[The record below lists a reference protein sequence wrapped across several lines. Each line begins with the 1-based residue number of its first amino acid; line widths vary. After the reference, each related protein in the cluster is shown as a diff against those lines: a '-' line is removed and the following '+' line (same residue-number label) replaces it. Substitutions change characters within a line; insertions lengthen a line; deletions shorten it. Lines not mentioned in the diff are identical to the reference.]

1 MNIRDKTTGSMQKIL
16 EKFFNLKL
24 IKFLIALSK
33 KIILP
38 GFDGLPL
45 YNVFG
50 FFIKGMQQ
58 GYIATRAS
66 AISFTFFLAIFPFLI
81 FLFSIIPFIPIANF
95 QQTLLNLVEDFM
107 PDIVWA
113 SVQET
118 ITDIITRP
126 RSGVLI
132 LNFLLALYF
141 STRGMK
147 SLIEAF
153 NNTYHDIE
161 SRTTVKQYVMAF
173 FLVFIISFL
182 LIIAIGLMTFGF
194 KLLQLALPD
203 IIVNAHFFIFLLQG
217 FRWLIILSVLFLAI
231 SSMYSLAP
239 SRSERFRFISAGS
252 TLSTLL
258 VVLST
263 QGFNFYMDNFS
274 RYNALYGSIGTL
286 LVIMLWIYSNSF
298 VLLIGFELNA
308 SIRMAGNV
316 PGKIQK

>member
-1 MNIRDKTTGSMQKIL
+1 MIQEFL
-16 EKFFNLKL
+16 NLRF
-24 IKFLIALSK
+24 IKFLTGLSK

-45 YNVFG
+45 FNVFG

-58 GYIATRAS
+58 GYIANRAS
-66 AISFTFFLAIFPFLI
+66 AISFSFFLAVFPFLM

-95 QQTLLNLVEDFM
+95 QLTLLNLIEDFM

-113 SVQET
+113 SVKET

-141 STRGMK
+141 STKGMK

-161 SRTTVKQYVMAF
+161 SRTTVKQYIVAF
-173 FLVFIISFL
+173 FLVLIISFL
-182 LIIAIGLMTFGF
+182 LIISIGLMTFGF
-194 KLLQLALPD
+194 KLLKLALPD
-203 IIVNAHFFIFLLQG
+203 IIVNAHFFIFLLQVL
-217 FRWLIILSVLFLAI
+217 RWLIILALLFLAI
-231 SSMYSLAP
+231 SFMYYLAP
-239 SRSERFRFISAGS
+239 SRKDRFRFISAGS

-258 VVLST
+258 IVLTT
-263 QGFNFYMDNFS
+263 QGFNFYVDNFS

-286 LVIMLWIYSNSF
+286 LVIMLWIYSNAL

-308 SIRMAGNV
+308 SIRVAGHEAV
-316 PGKIQK
+316 EEYRKG

>member
-1 MNIRDKTTGSMQKIL
+1 MLQKFL
-16 EKFFNLKL
+16 NWKFITFL
-24 IKFLIALSK
+24 IKLSK

-50 FFIKGMQQ
+50 FFFKGMQQ

-66 AISFTFFLAIFPFLI
+66 AISFSFFLAIFPFLC

-95 QQTLLNLVEDFM
+95 QQTLLTLIEDFM
-107 PDIVWA
+107 PDMAWA

-132 LNFLLALYF
+132 LNFFLALYF
-141 STRGMK
+141 STKGVK

-161 SRTTVKQYVMAF
+161 SRTSVKQYIVAF
-173 FLVFIISFL
+173 FLVIIISFL

-194 KLLQLALPD
+194 TLLKLALPD
-203 IIVNAHFFIFLLQG
+203 FIVDAHFFIFLLQVL
-217 FRWLIILSVLFLAI
+217 RWLIILSVLFLAI
-231 SSMYSLAP
+231 SFMYFLAP
-239 SRSERFRFISAGS
+239 SRKDRFRFISAGS

-258 VVLST
+258 IIVTT
-263 QGFNFYMDNFS
+263 QCFNFYVDTKSGNCQTA
-274 RYNALYGSIGTL
+274 RNGIGR
-286 LVIMLWIYSNSF
+286 W
-298 VLLIGFELNA
+298 
-308 SIRMAGNV
+308 
-316 PGKIQK
+316 

>member
-1 MNIRDKTTGSMQKIL
+1 MLQKFL
-16 EKFFNLKL
+16 NGKL
-24 IKFLIALSK
+24 ITFLTGLSK

-45 YNVFG
+45 HNVFG
-50 FFIKGMQQ
+50 FFFKGMQQ

-66 AISFTFFLAIFPFLI
+66 AISFSFFLAIFPFLI
-81 FLFSIIPFIPIANF
+81 FLFSIIPFIPIVNF
-95 QQTLLNLVEDFM
+95 QQTLLTLIQDFM

-132 LNFLLALYF
+132 LNFFLALYF
-141 STRGMK
+141 STKGMK

-153 NNTYHDIE
+153 NNTYHEIE
-161 SRTTVKQYVMAF
+161 SRSTVKQYLIAF
-173 FLVFIISFL
+173 VLVIIISFL

-194 KLLQLALPD
+194 KLLKLILPD
-203 IIVNAHFFIFLLQG
+203 IIVNAHFFIFLLQIL
-217 FRWLIILSVLFLAI
+217 RWLIILTALFFAI
-231 SSMYSLAP
+231 SFMYFLAP
-239 SRSERFRFISAGS
+239 SRADRFRFISAGS

-258 VVLST
+258 IVLTT
-263 QGFNFYMDNFS
+263 QGFNFYVDNFS

-286 LVIMLWIYSNSF
+286 LVIMLWIYSNAF
-298 VLLIGFELNA
+298 VLLMGFEVNA
-308 SIRMAGNV
+308 SIRVAGHDIAEAYQV
-316 PGKIQK
+316 E

>member
-1 MNIRDKTTGSMQKIL
+1 MLTNMLQKFL
-16 EKFFNLKL
+16 NGKL
-24 IKFLIALSK
+24 IAFLTGLSK

-45 YNVFG
+45 HNVFG
-50 FFIKGMQQ
+50 FFFKGMQQ

-66 AISFTFFLAIFPFLI
+66 AISFSFFLAIFPFLI

-95 QQTLLNLVEDFM
+95 QQTLLTLIQDFM
-107 PDIVWA
+107 PGIVWA

-132 LNFLLALYF
+132 LNFFLALYF
-141 STRGMK
+141 STKGMK

-161 SRTTVKQYVMAF
+161 SRSTVKQYIIAF
-173 FLVFIISFL
+173 VLVIIISFL
-182 LIIAIGLMTFGF
+182 LIVAIGLMTFGF
-194 KLLQLALPD
+194 KLLKFILPD
-203 IIVNAHFFIFLLQG
+203 VIVNAHFFIFLLQIL
-217 FRWLIILSVLFLAI
+217 RWLIILAALFLAI
-231 SSMYSLAP
+231 SFMYFLAP
-239 SRSERFRFISAGS
+239 SRTDRFRFISAGS

-258 VVLST
+258 IVLTT
-263 QGFNFYMDNFS
+263 QGFNFYVDNFS

-286 LVIMLWIYSNSF
+286 LVIMLWIYSNAF
-298 VLLIGFELNA
+298 VLLMGFEVNA
-308 SIRMAGNV
+308 SIKVAGHGV
-316 PGKIQK
+316 AEAFQVE

>member
-1 MNIRDKTTGSMQKIL
+1 MIQEFL
-16 EKFFNLKL
+16 NLRF
-24 IKFLIALSK
+24 IKFLTGLSK

-45 YNVFG
+45 FNVFG

-58 GYIATRAS
+58 GYIANRAS
-66 AISFTFFLAIFPFLI
+66 AISFSFFLAVFPFLM

-95 QQTLLNLVEDFM
+95 QLTLLNLIEDFM

-113 SVQET
+113 SVKET

-141 STRGMK
+141 STKGMK

-161 SRTTVKQYVMAF
+161 SRTTVKQYIVAF
-173 FLVFIISFL
+173 FLVIIISFL
-182 LIIAIGLMTFGF
+182 LIISIGLMTFGF
-194 KLLQLALPD
+194 KLLKLALPD
-203 IIVNAHFFIFLLQG
+203 IIVNAHFFIFLLQVL
-217 FRWLIILSVLFLAI
+217 RWLIILALLFLAI
-231 SSMYSLAP
+231 SFMYYLAP
-239 SRSERFRFISAGS
+239 SRKDRFRFISAGS

-258 VVLST
+258 IVLTT
-263 QGFNFYMDNFS
+263 QGFNFYVDNFS

-286 LVIMLWIYSNSF
+286 LVIMLWIYSNAL

-308 SIRMAGNV
+308 SIRVAGHEAV
-316 PGKIQK
+316 EEYRKG

>member
-1 MNIRDKTTGSMQKIL
+1 MLQKFL
-16 EKFFNLKL
+16 NWKFITFL
-24 IKFLIALSK
+24 IKLSK

-50 FFIKGMQQ
+50 FFFKGMQQ

-66 AISFTFFLAIFPFLI
+66 AISFSFFLAIFPFLC

-95 QQTLLNLVEDFM
+95 QQTLLTLIEDFM
-107 PDIVWA
+107 PDMAWA

-132 LNFLLALYF
+132 LNFFLALYF
-141 STRGMK
+141 STKGVK

-161 SRTTVKQYVMAF
+161 SRTSVKQYIVAF
-173 FLVFIISFL
+173 FLVIIISFL

-194 KLLQLALPD
+194 TLLKLALPD
-203 IIVNAHFFIFLLQG
+203 FIVDAHFFIFLLQVL
-217 FRWLIILSVLFLAI
+217 RWLIILSVLFLAI
-231 SSMYSLAP
+231 SFMYFLAP
-239 SRSERFRFISAGS
+239 SRKDRFRFISAGS

-258 VVLST
+258 IIVTT
-263 QGFNFYMDNFS
+263 QCFNFYVDNFS

-298 VLLIGFELNA
+298 ILLMGFELNA
-308 SIRMAGNV
+308 SIRVAGHDV
-316 PGKIQK
+316 AEAYQVE